1 MTETVVLDA
10 SAMVTMLV
18 GGGKGRPIIERLRGT
33 SVHVPAHFDAEV
45 LSALV
50 RLQRAGDVS
59 PAAVAARLER
69 LAAAP
74 FERHALA
81 PLLTPAWRLRGDMR
95 LVDALYVALA
105 TAIGA
110 TVITMDHGLSVAA
123 PRSELPIP
131 PSDLGYEMRDE

>member
-1 MTETVVLDA
+1 MTEVVVLDA

-18 GGGKGRPIIERLRGT
+18 GGNKGRPIVERLRGT

-45 LSALV
+45 LSALG

-59 PAAVAARLER
+59 QVAVGKSLER

-74 FERHALA
+74 FQRHLLA
-81 PLLTPAWRLRGDMR
+81 PLLSAAWRLRQNLR

-105 TAIGA
+105 AEIDA
-110 TVITMDHGLSVAA
+110 TIITLDPGLSVAA
-123 PRSELPIP
+123 PGSEPVLLA
-131 PSDLGYEMRDE
+131 SDLVSEMRNE